1 MFPIGDE
8 NEPGR
13 GPAIITIGLIAANVI
28 VFLLFQGAGGNEA
41 FTYGWSAVPLEI
53 TTGVDFVTPQQV
65 VISGQTYL
73 VPQAPG
79 PEPIQLTL
87 LSAMFMHAG
96 WLHLGGNMLFLW
108 VFGDNVEHRAG
119 RVLYL
124 VAYLAAGIV
133 GSLAQIWTGPDSPI
147 PTLGASGA
155 ISGVLGAY
163 IVLFPRNR
171 VTVFLFRIVTQVPA
185 LVAIGLW
192 IVLQL
197 VSLMLPVLAFFAML
211 SKGLALAY
219 ALMWLIAL
227 FNGMLRGSWLGYMNY
242 TIEVSSDEDR
252 TVYLLLNSLTI
263 FPFAFLSFFAGMMAD
278 AWGYTPLFVISSV
291 TALCALG
298 LSIKLKHPANSG
310 KKEAD

>member
-13 GPAIITIGLIAANVI
+13 GPAIITLGLIAANVI

-41 FTYGWSAVPLEI
+41 FTYGWSAVPREI
-53 TTGVDFVTPQQV
+53 TTGRDLVGLASV
-65 VISGQTYL
+65 VIGGQEYA
-73 VPQAPG
+73 VPQFPG
-79 PEPIQLTL
+79 PRPIQLTL

-197 VSLMLPVLAFFAML
+197 ISGFGSPVEAGGVAYMAHIGGFAAGAAAGLAFRMLPP
-211 SKGLALAY
+211 
-219 ALMWLIAL
+219 
-227 FNGMLRGSWLGYMNY
+227 R
-242 TIEVSSDEDR
+242 R
-252 TVYLLLNSLTI
+252 
-263 FPFAFLSFFAGMMAD
+263 
-278 AWGYTPLFVISSV
+278 
-291 TALCALG
+291 
-298 LSIKLKHPANSG
+298 PA
-310 KKEAD
+310 ATW